1 MTDKV
6 FRLGDRRYKA
16 DSGWADDAK
25 QYINNVSA
33 VSSDKGGDIYLLQ
46 RSDPFM
52 LIFNTDGKLV
62 YQWSNKDITDTHYL
76 DFSQKGEVFVVERDN
91 HRIDVFSRQGEMLSI
106 IGDKYNPGNIG
117 RPFNHP
123 SDISFTKQEDFF
135 VS

>member
-6 FRLGDRRYKA
+6 FRLGDRRYKV

-33 VSSDKGGDIYLLQ
+33 VSSDKGGYIYLLQ

-62 YQWSNKDITDTHYL
+62 DQWSNKEITDAHYL
-76 DFSQKGEVFVVERDN
+76 DFSPKGEVFVVERDN
-91 HRIDVFSRQGEMLSI
+91 HRIVVFSRQGERSEERRV
-106 IGDKYNPGNIG
+106 GKECRCGWWRG
-117 RPFNHP
+117 EE
-123 SDISFTKQEDFF
+123 K
-135 VS
+135 